1 MKFSYTRLA
10 SLVLLALFTS
20 LLLAAC
26 GPSAGDT
33 PGPAATTAA
42 ASTTTASTATTTASA
57 TTAVTATTAAASGQ
71 GDIKIGLIG
80 AFTGGSASLGL
91 SIKRGASLA
100 MDEINNSGGINGRK
114 IVLVERD
121 DKATANEGVTSIKD
135 LIDKEKVLALFG
147 TANTG
152 VGVAEAPIVQQSHIP
167 WLIPVATGTK
177 ITEEP
182 GSPSFIFRLSMIDRY
197 QTQFVGDYV
206 TSKFKKIAVIN
217 DDTGYGTLGRDDL
230 LAYLKQKNVTLV
242 FDPISYKA
250 GGTPD
255 DMKPMINR
263 LKEAAPDVVVNWGLG
278 PAAANIKKAM
288 KELNVDLQMVG
299 SWGLSMPEFSSV
311 GQGAENGTI
320 VPQTFS
326 VASTGQKQVDL
337 VSRYKAAYKTD
348 RVDFPSG
355 VAQSYDLMM
364 LLGMAL
370 KQPGAADDRDKLRAA
385 LAGVGTYDGVIKKY
399 ENPFKSPTQD
409 AFTDKDFFFTVWK
422 DGNLVPMTTK

>member
-1 MKFSYTRLA
+1 MKFSYARLA
-10 SLVLLALFTS
+10 SLMLLALFTS
-20 LLLAAC
+20 LLLGAC

-33 PGPAATTAA
+33 PVPAATTASA
-42 ASTTTASTATTTASA
+42 VTTSATTTS
-57 TTAVTATTAAASGQ
+57 ATTAAASGQ
-71 GDIKIGLIG
+71 GDIKIGLVG

-91 SIKRGASLA
+91 SIKRGATLA
-100 MDEINNSGGINGRK
+100 ADEINNSGGINGRK
-114 IVLVERD
+114 ITLVERD

-152 VGVAEAPIVQQSHIP
+152 VAVAEAPIVQQSHIP

-182 GSPSFIFRLSMIDRY
+182 GSPSFIFRLSMTDRY
-197 QTQFVGDYV
+197 QTQFVGDFV
-206 TSKFKKIAVIN
+206 TSKYKKIAVIN

-288 KELNVDLQMVG
+288 KELNVELPMVG
-299 SWGLSMPEFSSV
+299 SWGLSMPEFATV

-326 VASTGQKQVDL
+326 VASTGQKQADL
-337 VSRYKAAYKTD
+337 VNRYKAAYKTD

-364 LLGMAL
+364 LLGIAL
-370 KQPGAADDRDKLRAA
+370 KQPGAADDREKLRAA
-385 LAGVGTYDGVIKKY
+385 LTGIPSYDGVIKKY
-399 ENPFKSPTQD
+399 DNPFKSPTQD
-409 AFTDKDFFFTVWK
+409 VFTDKDFFLTVWK
-422 DGNLVPMTTK
+422 DGNLVPFTKS